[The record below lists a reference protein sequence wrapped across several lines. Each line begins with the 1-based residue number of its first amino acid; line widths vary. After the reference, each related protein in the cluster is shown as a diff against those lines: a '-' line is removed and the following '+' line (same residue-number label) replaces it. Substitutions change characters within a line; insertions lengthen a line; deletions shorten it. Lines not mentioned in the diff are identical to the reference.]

1 VKATHK
7 ELMDAAQAERKWWK
21 PLVKLNREQRV
32 LDQRDAEEK
41 QRASAGA
48 GAGGGPNGG
57 GGVGDRAPGAGDARA
72 NDGARA
78 GAGGVGRLSDG
89 SFVDYSE
96 DGFETY

>member
-1 VKATHK
+1 
-7 ELMDAAQAERKWWK
+7 
-21 PLVKLNREQRV
+21 
-32 LDQRDAEEK
+32 
-41 QRASAGA
+41 
-48 GAGGGPNGG
+48 
-57 GGVGDRAPGAGDARA
+57 VGDRAPGAGDARA